1 MLSQHYDFLSIVH
14 TIYDHARAVAAL
26 YNQLGSMDIPLI
38 PPSQSLWN
46 RVATRNRLYYPSD
59 LHILKR
65 SRFLGDVIYRSRD
78 VSDSDFGTSERVLF
92 RTSWS
97 IWNSQPSIDH
107 DFPELWDLMNSWG
120 SLGPAASGISLRYSR
135 YWLEF
140 DASRDW
146 FVIYDLCR
154 KASNE
159 NPRHLKV
166 ELLFSLSAAAY
177 SQTTHS
183 NIVPFFT
190 TIALDERYHYLDPPP
205 DRSYTLS
212 DGLGPE
218 LRYLEDLVFKS
229 ALPLSSTPAHF
240 INVAGE
246 TVQSIETLR
255 QEQYDVAIKRE
266 SAVVADLLYH
276 QWPGVQFVD
285 FPGQWLSKSACMQR
299 IKEYARSVSRNLR
312 LENHVLR
319 LQGILQDFGNIAA
332 PAIDKYLFVPQ
343 FVPSDAITP
352 SFSLRDILV
361 ARSNVS
367 AHPTVGTPFQVSAL
381 PSIPSTDRDPPP
393 AGLDCLEI
401 LIEELQRSQQP
412 LLKLCGNDLNN
423 SRRALLGQVAS
434 RFSRGGIPSREALLL
449 YHDECSYRKDSFFS
463 EILASLVPS
472 GNVEEINGIA
482 GLWPRII
489 PRTILRQLARGH
501 ISTLPDPWKS
511 VIVRYAV
518 SCLEYQRSIRL
529 LDLSSRRE
537 HEELLRETENICRD
551 VMTEW
556 TPDWL
561 LIQVRLLP

>member
-1 MLSQHYDFLSIVH
+1 
-14 TIYDHARAVAAL
+14 
-26 YNQLGSMDIPLI
+26 
-38 PPSQSLWN
+38 
-46 RVATRNRLYYPSD
+46 
-59 LHILKR
+59 
-65 SRFLGDVIYRSRD
+65 
-78 VSDSDFGTSERVLF
+78 
-92 RTSWS
+92 
-97 IWNSQPSIDH
+97 
-107 DFPELWDLMNSWG
+107 MNSWG
-120 SLGPAASGISLRYSR
+120 SLGPAASGISLRYSQ

-154 KASNE
+154 KAANE

-218 LRYLEDLVFKS
+218 LRYLEDLVSKS

-240 INVAGE
+240 IKVAGE
-246 TVQSIETLR
+246 TIQSIETLR
-255 QEQYDVAIKRE
+255 QERYDVAIKRE
-266 SAVVADLLYH
+266 SAVVAELLYH
-276 QWPGVQFVD
+276 RWPDVQFVD

-312 LENHVLR
+312 LKNHVLR
-319 LQGILQDFGNIAA
+319 LQNILRDFGNVAA
-332 PAIDKYLFVPQ
+332 PPVEKYLFGPR
-343 FVPSDAITP
+343 FFPSNLITP
-352 SFSLRDILV
+352 SYSLRDVLV
-361 ARSNVS
+361 ARSNVW
-367 AHPTVGTPFQVSAL
+367 AHPAVGTPFQVSAL

-393 AGLDCLEI
+393 AGLDRLEI
-401 LIEELQRSQQP
+401 LIEELRRSQQP
-412 LLKLCGNDLNN
+412 LLELCGNELNN
-423 SRRALLGQVAS
+423 SRHALLGQIAS
-434 RFSRGGIPSREALLL
+434 QFARGGIPSEEVLLL
-449 YHDECSYRKDSFFS
+449 YHGECSYRKDSMFS
-463 EILASLVPS
+463 EILACLAPS
-472 GNVEEINGIA
+472 GNIEEINGIA
-482 GLWPRII
+482 GLWPRIN

-501 ISTLPDPWKS
+501 ISTLPYQWKP

-537 HEELLRETENICRD
+537 HEELLREAESICRD

-561 LIQVRLLP
+561 LVQVRLFP